1 MRAVVRRAS
10 AGDAAGLG
18 ALRLRA
24 LVESGRASG
33 LDGGAFVAEFPSW
46 VGEHGGSHLPFL
58 AELDGEVVGM
68 AWLMVAERVP
78 TPERRHRR
86 FGDVQSVYVLPELRN
101 GGIGAALM
109 AAVLAEAGALDLE
122 FVTVHSSHG
131 AVSLYRRSGFGLD
144 EHWLRW
150 SPE

>member
-33 LDGGAFVAEFPSW
+33 LDRGAFVAEFHSW